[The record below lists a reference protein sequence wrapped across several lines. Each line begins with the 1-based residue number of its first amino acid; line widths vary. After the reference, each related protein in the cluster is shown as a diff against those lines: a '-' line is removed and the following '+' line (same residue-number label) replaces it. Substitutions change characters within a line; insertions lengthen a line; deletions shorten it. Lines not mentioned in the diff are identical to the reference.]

1 MRTLAILRFGAFGA
15 FVALG
20 AATFTAIASTTREAP
35 ATSRTTAPSQ
45 SPPSTME
52 PKPVP
57 LPHDW
62 RVGTRYHVEHT
73 RTREAFRDGTEPVT
87 SFTTTPV
94 DVEVVARRSDGYTVR
109 WTYGK
114 PNAGTP
120 AGVSAALSE
129 AVVGLVNGL
138 VTDMTTDATGSIVG
152 LADPAAVERH
162 FADASRRAI
171 ASLRASGGATDDQ
184 LNAIVATTSRMK
196 GEALSAAY
204 LPAPK
209 AFYMPSGAALVP
221 GVRRTYEDRLP
232 NPFGGDPLPSIA
244 SLELRDVKP
253 DTRRATIEWR
263 HTIDPA
269 RAGPILEASI
279 RAFAKKSGQELPAGA
294 ALSFDAI
301 EDAATY
307 VYDLDTGVP
316 ISVVTTRSTSMAGTR
331 QIETNRFTTSAYRY
345 EPPTPAP
352 K

>member
-1 MRTLAILRFGAFGA
+1 MR
-15 FVALG
+15 ALG
-20 AATFTAIASTTREAP
+20 SSRTAVLGALAALGTATVTAFASANREAP
-35 ATSRTTAPSQ
+35 ATVRAITTVQ
-45 SPPSTME
+45 SPAPTVE

-73 RTREAFRDGTEPVT
+73 RTRESFRDGTEPVT

-94 DVEVVARRSDGYTVR
+94 EVEVLARRSDGYTVR

-114 PNAGTP
+114 PNASTP
-120 AGVSAALSE
+120 SGVSAVLSE
-129 AVVGLVNGL
+129 AVVGLVTGL

-152 LADPAAVERH
+152 LADSAAVERH
-162 FADASRRAI
+162 FADASRRVI
-171 ASLRASGGATDDQ
+171 ASLRASGGATDEQ
-184 LNAIVATTSRMK
+184 LTAIAATTSRMK
-196 GEALSAAY
+196 GDALAAAY

-232 NPFGGDPLPSIA
+232 NPFGGDPLPSVA
-244 SLELRDVKP
+244 SLELRDVKL
-253 DTRRATIEWR
+253 DARRATVEWR
-263 HTIDPA
+263 HTIDPTK
-269 RAGPILEASI
+269 AGPILEASI
-279 RAFAKKSGQELPAGA
+279 RAFAKKNGQELPAEA

-316 ISVVTTRSTSMAGTR
+316 IRVVTTRSTSMAGTR
-331 QIETNRFTTSAYRY
+331 QIETNLFTTSAYRY
-345 EPPTPAP
+345 EPPTPAS